1 MKKFN
6 RISLPKRP
14 RFSIRKKVSA
24 FAFSF
29 SSIVALAAINYTIIH
44 SPIVFAAIFVLLA
57 HELGH
62 YIWAKRYTKNVDFP
76 IFLPLPI
83 LLVGFTRVKNLSDI
97 QKSEVALAGPIF
109 GSIAAFLLIIFN
121 FIFRLF
127 SPALLLALFI
137 SEIVFNYFGMDG
149 MKYRKYRKIN
159 KLCMS

>member
-1 MKKFN
+1 LIKLKKTFV
-6 RISLPKRP
+6 PKLP
-14 RFSIRKKVSA
+14 RFSIRKKVSS
-24 FAFSF
+24 FVFSF

-44 SPIVFAAIFVLLA
+44 SPIVFAAIFVLLT

-62 YIWAKRYTKNVDFP
+62 YIWAKRYTKDVNFP
-76 IFLPLPI
+76 IFVPLPI

-121 FIFRLF
+121 FVFRLF
-127 SPALLLALFI
+127 SPALLFALLI

-149 MKYRKYRKIN
+149 IKYRKYRKTN
-159 KLCMS
+159 TLCTY